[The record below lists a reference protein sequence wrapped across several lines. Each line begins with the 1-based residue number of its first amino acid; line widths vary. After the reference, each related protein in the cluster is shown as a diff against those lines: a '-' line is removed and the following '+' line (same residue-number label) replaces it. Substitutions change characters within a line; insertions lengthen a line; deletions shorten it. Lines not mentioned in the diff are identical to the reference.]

1 MLLDE
6 LQKQLDMVEADSTPE
21 QATETAIMV
30 YLAAKAEQEKLKEI
44 QDRAKLIISD
54 VMAES
59 GTDKLKSQAGTAS
72 VSSASK
78 SVRYDAKALD
88 ALLVSSEDF
97 RRILEPHRKETMRI
111 GSLSIRAAK

>member
-1 MLLDE
+1 MIHE
-6 LQKQLDMVEADSTPE
+6 LTRQLDAIEQDSTPN

-30 YLAAKAEQEKLKEI
+30 YLAAKAEQDKLKEI

-54 VMAES
+54 VMAEA
-59 GTDKLKSQAGTAS
+59 GTDKLKSQAGTAT

-88 ALLVSSEDF
+88 ALLASSDEF
-97 RRILEPHRKETMRI
+97 RKVLEPHRKETMRM
-111 GSLSIRAAK
+111 GSLSIRAGK